1 MPNHAAKA
9 SAEVFMSRIGEERTA
24 VGQHAHKTAEQPLQ
38 GECVHLALHA
48 IELIVEPPSAAKL
61 NLPCL
66 WSLLE
71 VAYHGGQHLIVGGID
86 AVENGLCQHA
96 LTVQSIQE
104 SGHRGRGVLCA
115 YAVISSIR
123 SQLTEHARVAVA
135 HGTVM
140 ELLRPA
146 TACVHPGQFQQE
158 GGGELFV
165 FALAYLLSAEHLLQ
179 NGIGLCFTARTPGES
194 ADTVIGESASFL
206 FEEVMPLLQCFHQCC
221 ITIYPRVR
229 SLFEPMYICQIFLRL
244 FDGQGLVGPPGGQNL
259 YLESTLT

>member
-1 MPNHAAKA
+1 MSNRRAGSYDLELEITFCVVVGDVSYHLSDKWHLAGWQYSHFNIMPNHAAKA

-96 LTVQSIQE
+96 LTV
-104 SGHRGRGVLCA
+104 
-115 YAVISSIR
+115 
-123 SQLTEHARVAVA
+123 
-135 HGTVM
+135 
-140 ELLRPA
+140 
-146 TACVHPGQFQQE
+146 
-158 GGGELFV
+158 
-165 FALAYLLSAEHLLQ
+165 
-179 NGIGLCFTARTPGES
+179 
-194 ADTVIGESASFL
+194 
-206 FEEVMPLLQCFHQCC
+206 
-221 ITIYPRVR
+221 
-229 SLFEPMYICQIFLRL
+229 
-244 FDGQGLVGPPGGQNL
+244 
-259 YLESTLT
+259 